1 MTVAARRG
9 LFDEGEMDRVLTSGG
24 GVGGGIAGGNHQ
36 GDFVN
41 PGGQHFFDD
50 DFQGRFLG
58 AVVIDQRLQRQR
70 PLSPRPAAV
79 MIALRMSI
87 GGSLHRCL
95 RLSVCRT
102 AARST
107 SGIPRCAH
115 GDPVALS

>member
-70 PLSPRPAAV
+70 PLSPAGRGDDRFANVHRGFLAAP
-79 MIALRMSI
+79 L
-87 GGSLHRCL
+87 
-95 RLSVCRT
+95 
-102 AARST
+102 AA
-107 SGIPRCAH
+107 
-115 GDPVALS
+115 